1 MKTKQEVEE
10 SENSKVKIMVFKCD
24 IKSKEESVKFEEQQ
38 KNERISSRGNVG
50 LKLRNWKH

>member
-24 IKSKEESVKFEEQQ
+24 MKSKEESVKFEEQQ

-50 LKLRNWKH
+50 LKLRN